1 MESMS
6 ISTFKATCLAVL
18 QRVQDT
24 GEPVL
29 VTKRG
34 RPVAEVVPHSAT
46 TSAARPLGALAGTA
60 TMLDDLVE
68 PALPAEQWDALR

>member
-1 MESMS
+1 MS

-46 TSAARPLGALAGTA
+46 ESSARPLGALAGTA
-60 TMLDDLVE
+60 TMFDDLVA
-68 PALPAEQWDALR
+68 PVLSPDQWDALR

>member
-1 MESMS
+1 MKTIS
-6 ISTFKATCLAVL
+6 ISAFKATCLAVV

-34 RPVAEVVPHSAT
+34 LPVAEVVPYVAAKDSAL
-46 TSAARPLGALAGTA
+46 PLGLLAGTA
-60 TMLDDLVE
+60 VMNDDLIS
-68 PALPAEQWDALR
+68 PALAESEWDALR